1 MAWEPQEDA
10 RPPVDNP
17 PAGYAHLKVLDPF
30 EAQLAPFYRH
40 KDDVA
45 GSGTARIC
53 YRIDDRHVTGPKT
66 EDGRLATPGALMT
79 FADATLGW
87 AAWDGTPI
95 ATIRLNAEITKRPPE
110 GAWVFAKTKVA
121 ARDEDSLTI
130 TGVFTDEAG
139 AILMNV
145 SSRWKIVG

>member
-1 MAWEPQEDA
+1 MAWEPQDDA
-10 RPPVDNP
+10 RPLDPAP
-17 PAGYAHLKVLDPF
+17 PAGYQHLRLLDPF
-30 EAQLAPFYRH
+30 EAQLAPYYRH
-40 KDDVA
+40 EGDVE

-53 YRIDDRHVTGPKT
+53 YKIDDRHVTGT
-66 EDGRLATPGALMT
+66 ERLATAGALMT

-95 ATIRLNAEITKRPPE
+95 ATIRLNAEISKRPPE
-110 GAWVFAKTKVA
+110 GAWVFAETRVT

-130 TGVFTDEAG
+130 IGTFTDEDG
-139 AILMNV
+139 AVLMTV

>member
-10 RPPVDNP
+10 RAPVDNP
-17 PAGYAHLKVLDPF
+17 PAGYQHLKVLDPF

-40 KDDVA
+40 QDDVA
-45 GSGTARIC
+45 GSGRARIC
-53 YRIDDRHVTGPKT
+53 YWVGDRHVSGP
-66 EDGRLATPGALMT
+66 DRRATAGALMT

-95 ATIRLNAEITKRPPE
+95 ATMRLNAEISNLPPE
-110 GAWVFAKTKVA
+110 NSWVFAETRVI
-121 ARDEDSLTI
+121 ARDTDALTI
-130 TGVFTDEAG
+130 VGTFKDESG
-139 AILMNV
+139 TVLMTA

>member
-1 MAWEPQEDA
+1 MAWEPQQDA
-10 RPPVDNP
+10 RPAVDNP

-45 GSGTARIC
+45 GSGDARIC
-53 YRIDDRHVTGPKT
+53 YFIDDRHVSGA
-66 EDGRLATPGALMT
+66 DRLATAGAMMT
-79 FADATLGW
+79 LADATLGW

-95 ATIRLNAEITKRPPE
+95 ATIRLSAEISKRPAE
-110 GAWVFAKTKVA
+110 NSWMFGETHVT

-130 TGVFTDEAG
+130 TGIFRDEAG
-139 AILMNV
+139 DILMTV